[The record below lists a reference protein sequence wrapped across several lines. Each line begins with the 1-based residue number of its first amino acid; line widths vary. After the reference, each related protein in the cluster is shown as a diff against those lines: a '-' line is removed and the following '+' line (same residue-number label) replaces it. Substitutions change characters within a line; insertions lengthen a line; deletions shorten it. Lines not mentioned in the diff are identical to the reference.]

1 LKRSEKLKERNHEV
15 QTDCFGRPG
24 QHMAD
29 FGGLGL
35 QGIIMITHNG
45 ASTVRSEDSEVL
57 HQYPVGQVQ
66 YAVTGSNNE
75 DGVHSALTR
84 YVLSS

>member
-45 ASTVRSEDSEVL
+45 ASTVRSEEAKSCINIRL
-57 HQYPVGQVQ
+57 GRCSMPLPVPTTKT
-66 YAVTGSNNE
+66 ACIW
-75 DGVHSALTR
+75 H
-84 YVLSS
+84 